1 MTNKDYPDEESEPVD
16 VEQNPETLR
25 EDDEISDTEEGFLQG
40 YESEQDEEEEEKED
54 KEDEFDI

>member
-1 MTNKDYPDEESEPVD
+1 MTNKDYPEEEGEPLE

-25 EDDEISDTEEGFLQG
+25 DDDEISDAEEAFMEG
-40 YESEQDEEEEEKED
+40 YESEQDEEEEKEE

>member
-1 MTNKDYPDEESEPVD
+1 MADKDYPEDEVEPV

-25 EDDEISDTEEGFLQG
+25 DDDEISDAEEAFMEG
-40 YESEQDEEEEEKED
+40 YESEQDEEEEKEE